1 MSIRS
6 RTTAS
11 KKRRQLAKWERRHKT
26 HKTVSLM
33 LMGLTGPNNK
43 KRKKKDA

>member
-11 KKRRQLAKWERRHKT
+11 KKRRVRAKWERRVKT
-26 HKTVSLM
+26 HKPVSLM
-33 LMGLTGPNNK
+33 LQGLVGPNK
-43 KRKKKDA
+43 KRRR